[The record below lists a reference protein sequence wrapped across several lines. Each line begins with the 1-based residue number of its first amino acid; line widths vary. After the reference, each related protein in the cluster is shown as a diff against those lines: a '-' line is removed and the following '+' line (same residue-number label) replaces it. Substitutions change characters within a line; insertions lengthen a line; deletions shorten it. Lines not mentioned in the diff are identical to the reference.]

1 MRSTPPPSRPGP
13 RLNSLSPSRQ
23 VDTLPFLGRYA
34 VVVALLALAF
44 SLPLSA
50 QQGASDQ
57 AMRGRAKA
65 ARRVV
70 GYFPQWGTYGGY
82 NVRNLVTSGSAG
94 ALTQIDYAFAALQN
108 GKCVSSDPYA
118 DYGKVIPANLAVNGV
133 ADSDAPGAF
142 VGNFHQLQELKKL
155 YPRLKIVISVG
166 GGSANP
172 NDFSVAAQPA
182 NREVFVKSCV
192 DLFLKGNFAAGIEQ
206 PGIFDGF
213 DIDWE
218 YPLTT
223 TDGKNL
229 TGLLAEFRKQM
240 NAIRPGMTLSIASS
254 AGQWAYQ
261 YLDFKGSQRYL
272 DFFGLMAYDFVGP
285 WEDTTGFVAPL
296 LQSKSDPAAGNN
308 AAAAVQGYLA
318 AGVKPGKIVLGVPF
332 YGYQWTHV
340 PNVDHG
346 LFQVGTPG
354 DSLGYNGILGIEKTS
369 TAYRDQTTLAPWLY
383 DGTNFW
389 TYDDPL
395 SLAYKMVYVRE
406 NHLGGAMAWS
416 LDDDTPD
423 GQLLKTVSFV
433 LRF

>member
-1 MRSTPPPSRPGP
+1 MTRTHSPASSKWQFLQPCLAKQTDALSRRIFPLGAT
-13 RLNSLSPSRQ
+13 LLSL
-23 VDTLPFLGRYA
+23 A
-34 VVVALLALAF
+34 IA
-44 SLPLSA
+44 LPLVA
-50 QQGASDQ
+50 QQTPSERD
-57 AMRGRAKA
+57 
-65 ARRVV
+65 ARSRHKTERRIV
-70 GYFPQWGTYGGY
+70 GYFPQWGTYNGY
-82 NVRNLVTSGSAG
+82 NVSNLVTSGSAG
-94 ALTQIDYAFAALQN
+94 VLTQIDYAFAALEN

-118 DYGKVIPANLAVNGV
+118 DYEKVIPANLAVNGV
-133 ADSDAPGAF
+133 ADSTAPGAF

-155 YPRLKIVISVG
+155 HPALKIVVSIG

-172 NDFSVAAQPA
+172 NDFSLAAQPA

-218 YPLTT
+218 YPLTP
-223 TDGKNL
+223 TDGTNM

-261 YLDFKGSQRYL
+261 YLDFKGSQQYL

-296 LQSKSDPAAGNN
+296 FQAESDPSPGSN

-318 AGVKPGKIVLGVPF
+318 AGVKPEKIVLGVPF

-354 DSLGYNGILGIEKTS
+354 ESLGYNGILSLMSSS
-369 TAYRDQTTLAPWLY
+369 TAYRDKTTLAPWLY
-383 DGTNFW
+383 DGSNFW

-395 SLAYKMVYVRE
+395 SLAYKTLYVRE
-406 NHLGGAMAWS
+406 KHLGGAMAWS
-416 LDDDTPD
+416 LDDDTAD
-423 GQLLKTVSFV
+423 GQLLKTVGFV
-433 LRF
+433 LKF